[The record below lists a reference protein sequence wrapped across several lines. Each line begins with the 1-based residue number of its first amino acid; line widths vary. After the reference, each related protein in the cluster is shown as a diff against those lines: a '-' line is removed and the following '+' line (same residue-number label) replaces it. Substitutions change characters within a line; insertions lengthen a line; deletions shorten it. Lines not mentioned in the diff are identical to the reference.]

1 MDYSIFSKCV
11 LTIHDP
17 WSGGANKTYQS
28 KDPLAKCNTHYIPA
42 TTLRDGKISITKP
55 WKKPID
61 YCDIRC
67 PFYHWQEG
75 HDDPDA
81 PPSDLPTELTNP
93 RFNAQAKKNKNFR
106 PDIHIILIDSCSSTL
121 ARRAIPQT
129 LTFLEQKM
137 GGVFM
142 HHLNRVADN
151 SHPNGFAFLFGK
163 RIYESF
169 RGFLG
174 ASDLA
179 AEWSI
184 QKACKTYLDNETMIM
199 HEYAAEGYKTA
210 HLLDWGD
217 VFYYPYCKGYL
228 KQPTDHRYEA
238 LNRILGVDKEFEKER
253 LANCM
258 EEWHALLK
266 YHGQFAA
273 GYKNNPKF
281 GLSWLVSLLHGNA
294 NMLYHTD
301 DYFLKYFQE
310 HEKTFDNSFV
320 FFMGDHGPRIGPTT
334 GTEMGQREVNNPML
348 MLMVPKFLRENKELM
363 TNLKAHS
370 TSLLTHF
377 DVYATLQDIL
387 KNAHATNYTSFK
399 YEQILNP
406 NPNNGTSILRPRGP
420 FEDRNCQNVPVTG
433 DYCLCEFNKTEKNF
447 VPMGKFAV
455 GLINEYVEQEM
466 LSDLCAPLS
475 LGKIESVS
483 TYNPERATQ
492 LYEITFTTAP
502 SSAKYKARIRIDDN
516 DQFIASGHPSSPPER
531 WSLYLAQMPTSH
543 RSYEGKK
550 KPAELPLVTF
560 KQFQKLPLD
569 LWVLVRNALTP
580 ADLLCLADA
589 DRFFKSEKAA
599 DILITFEQFVEMPQ
613 DVWLLLMEHFSPI
626 DMLNL
631 AYADDFFKGL
641 ITASPKRWASFVEH
655 TSSGYGELDAKTY
668 ALSRSRKRWEAE
680 RKYLLAYGNEYTYPR
695 EVFGDPPFEDGLCR
709 HVPPDGN
716 REMASI
722 DDLYILINNATFDQ
736 LGLWRLPG
744 PDKYITAPAV
754 RAHIAMLP
762 IDGPKRD
769 LWPQIAEM
777 QPSCVTVHS
786 SPVCH
791 VGEMRSAIKDIMT
804 LVPGLSKLWV
814 HFGREIAEMDSLVEV
829 KAPTIVAY
837 FCMKKQVGT
846 KYSSYKYVL
855 DTKLLKDFHRI
866 VVPALNTLIDQWERR
881 EREIDYITFNAQE
894 SPQPGRHYRMWNN
907 FVELHRVDILML
919 PKELC
924 EKRTDPI
931 RLYDLDRLALIRRGP
946 ESHEGLLIGV
956 YGASIVLLACDY
968 NFRR

>member
-1 MDYSIFSKCV
+1 MFSERLVSIA
-11 LTIHDP
+11 P
-17 WSGGANKTYQS
+17 
-28 KDPLAKCNTHYIPA
+28 PA
-42 TTLRDGKISITKP
+42 RT
-55 WKKPID
+55 
-61 YCDIRC
+61 
-67 PFYHWQEG
+67 
-75 HDDPDA
+75 DDPDA
-81 PPSDLPTELTNP
+81 PPSYLPTEPTNP

-151 SHPNGFAFLFGK
+151 SHPNG
-163 RIYESF
+163 
-169 RGFLG
+169 
-174 ASDLA
+174 
-179 AEWSI
+179 
-184 QKACKTYLDNETMIM
+184 
-199 HEYAAEGYKTA
+199 
-210 HLLDWGD
+210 
-217 VFYYPYCKGYL
+217 
-228 KQPTDHRYEA
+228 A

-455 GLINEYVEQEM
+455 ELINEYVEQEM
-466 LSDLCAPLS
+466 LTDLCAPLS
-475 LGKIESVS
+475 LGK
-483 TYNPERATQ
+483 
-492 LYEITFTTAP
+492 
-502 SSAKYKARIRIDDN
+502 
-516 DQFIASGHPSSPPER
+516 SSPPER
-531 WSLYLAQMPTSH
+531 WSLYLAQMPTLH
-543 RSYEGKK
+543 LSYEGKK

-589 DRFFKSEKAA
+589 DRFFKAVLLPPVAIVPSSTVSGAKPLTIVKPKAESEKAA
-599 DILITFEQFVEMPQ
+599 DILITFEQFAEMPQ

-655 TSSGYGELDAKTY
+655 TSSGYGELDAKYRPESCTEMVFCRTY
-668 ALSRSRKRWEAE
+668 ALSRSQKRWEAE

-709 HVPPDGN
+709 HVPPD
-716 REMASI
+716 
-722 DDLYILINNATFDQ
+722 
-736 LGLWRLPG
+736 
-744 PDKYITAPAV
+744 
-754 RAHIAMLP
+754 
-762 IDGPKRD
+762 
-769 LWPQIAEM
+769 
-777 QPSCVTVHS
+777 
-786 SPVCH
+786 
-791 VGEMRSAIKDIMT
+791 
-804 LVPGLSKLWV
+804 
-814 HFGREIAEMDSLVEV
+814 
-829 KAPTIVAY
+829 
-837 FCMKKQVGT
+837 VGT

-907 FVELHRVDILML
+907 FRELHPDILLL

-968 NFRR
+968 NFRRQRTCDELNKFLRDAYDFSRQMPRTRASNRAAAGNNPRELKYQCETLVKKWTKMEPYNTMHDREMIVDQAAANWQYNVWPFPATEIGVSNEDPILHAYQTQNGHFYEDEMIMEMSSSDSDDSF